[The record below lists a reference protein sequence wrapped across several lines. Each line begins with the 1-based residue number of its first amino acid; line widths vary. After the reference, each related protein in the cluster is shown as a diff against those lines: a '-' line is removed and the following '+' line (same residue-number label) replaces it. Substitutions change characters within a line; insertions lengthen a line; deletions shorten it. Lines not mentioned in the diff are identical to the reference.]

1 MFSSNVMIVSAP
13 PHRISTGIGTAR
25 RLSGVNNE
33 PIPGATWKA
42 ARTRESD
49 ASAPAALTAAEI
61 TSSATFCR
69 KAANTP
75 GNSGIGG
82 SGARPVKAAATR
94 CGSRRAP
101 ARAAR
106 V

>member
-13 PHRISTGIGTAR
+13 PHRISVGIGTGR
-25 RLSGVNNE
+25 RLGSVNNE
-33 PIPGATWKA
+33 PIPGATRKA

-49 ASAPAALTAAEI
+49 TSAPAALTAAEI
-61 TSSATFCR
+61 TSSETFCR
-69 KAANTP
+69 RAANTP
-75 GNSGIGG
+75 GNSGMGG
-82 SGARPVKAAATR
+82 SGARAVKTAATP